1 MTNIPFFNDPSLPD
15 IIELRDVRQSYK
27 SRSGKETVVIDGLN
41 FLVEDKPNQGQFVGL
56 MGLSGCGKSTLLR
69 YIAGLQKPTSGE
81 VLLHGNPR
89 KSSDVIAM
97 VFQEYSSFPWLTVL
111 ENVMLPLE
119 LKGVARKERQ
129 ERARSMI
136 AEVGLAGHEHKYAR
150 PPNLSGGQLQRV
162 AIARSLIS
170 DPDIILM
177 DEPFGALDT
186 MTRSQMQLLLEKL
199 WEARQSTIIF
209 VTHDVS
215 EAVFLADDIYIMAPN
230 PGRITRQVHVDLP
243 FHRDRETMKTPKFA
257 ELANEVKDAIF
268 YSGNNSSL

>member
-1 MTNIPFFNDPSLPD
+1 MENIPFVNDPNLPD
-15 IIELRDVRQSYK
+15 IIELHNIRQTYK
-27 SRSGKETVVIDGLN
+27 GRNGKETVVIDGLN
-41 FLVEDKPNQGQFVGL
+41 FLVEDKPNQGQFVVL

-81 VLLHGNPR
+81 VFLHGNHR
-89 KSSDVIAM
+89 KTSDVVGM
-97 VFQEYSSFPWLTVL
+97 VFQQYSSFEWMTVL

-119 LKGVARKERQ
+119 FKGVPRKER
-129 ERARSMI
+129 EVRARKMI
-136 AEVGLAGHEHKYAR
+136 AEVGLSGHENKYAR
-150 PPNLSGGQLQRV
+150 APALSGGQLQRV

-186 MTRSQMQLLLEKL
+186 MTRYQMQLLLEGL
-199 WEARQSTIIF
+199 WEKRQSTIVF

-215 EAVFLADDIYIMAPN
+215 EAVFLADDIFIMAPN
-230 PGRITRQVHVDLP
+230 PGRIIRQVHVDLP
-243 FHRDRETMKTPKFA
+243 FHRDRTTMKTPHFA

-268 YSGNNSSL
+268 FSGNSSL